1 MSYTTRFQANY
12 YFDVR
17 TKNKVMRTKKIPVT
31 YFTVKDAN
39 GDWAL
44 KKECEHSNL
53 PEKLKA
59 YKAAKEALEEYYK
72 DALKPHWD

>member
-1 MSYTTRFQANY
+1 MSYTTKFQANY

-17 TKNKVMRTKKIPVT
+17 TKNKVMRTKKIPVK
-31 YFTVKDAN
+31 YIVVKDAN

-59 YKAAKEALEEYYK
+59 YKAAKEALAEYYK